1 MKHLLTIL
9 LLALTCTA
17 LHAQSV
23 VVWKTGVEHARGTAT
38 VTTNVSV
45 LTNLTISGSLIPDI
59 TETNYLQI
67 ENIDGYP
74 AWSCTNIPEWTAAT
88 THSNVYVHFDT
99 NTSRYWINGY
109 LNDAYGERWS
119 NASSTVIG
127 TYQPSY
133 GVTGTTTV
141 AYWYQTNYSSVVSV
155 TVHGKA
161 TP

>member
-1 MKHLLTIL
+1 MTKLIAIL
-9 LLALTCTA
+9 LLALTCATA
-17 LHAQSV
+17 LAQTV
-23 VVWKTGVEHARGTAT
+23 IVKGTGAEHARGTAT

-45 LTNLTISGSLIPDI
+45 LTNLTITGTLIPDI
-59 TETNYLQI
+59 TGTNYLQI

-99 NTSRYWINGY
+99 DTSHYWINGF

-127 TYQPSY
+127 TYQPFY
-133 GVTGTTTV
+133 GVTGTATV
-141 AYWYQTNYSSVVSV
+141 AYWYQTNYSSVVSA

>member
-1 MKHLLTIL
+1 MKHLLTII
-9 LLALTCTA
+9 LALTCAT

-99 NTSRYWINGY
+99 DTSHYWINGF

-127 TYQPSY
+127 TYQPFY
-133 GVTGTTTV
+133 GVTGTATV

-155 TVHGKA
+155 IIKGKA

>member
-99 NTSRYWINGY
+99 DTSHYWINGF

-127 TYQPSY
+127 TYQPFY

-155 TVHGKA
+155 IIKGKA

>member
-9 LLALTCTA
+9 IIALTCAT
-17 LHAQSV
+17 LHAQTV
-23 VVWKTGVEHARGTAT
+23 LVKGTGAGNVRGTAT

-99 NTSRYWINGY
+99 NTSHYWINGY

-127 TYQPSY
+127 TYQPFY
-133 GVTGTTTV
+133 GVTGTATV

-155 TVHGKA
+155 IIKGKA

>member
-1 MKHLLTIL
+1 MKHLLTII
-9 LLALTCTA
+9 LALTCAT

-99 NTSRYWINGY
+99 DTSHYWINGF

-127 TYQPSY
+127 TYQPHS
-133 GVTGTTTV
+133 GVTGTATV
-141 AYWYQTNYSSVVSV
+141 AYWYQTNYSSVGAV